1 METARELFLK
11 HDYSEAKDLC
21 KQFLT
26 LNVGVIVFS
35 LTFADKVI
43 EFSKTSEITRV
54 VLLSSWS
61 CLLASLV
68 GCGIALAYISLAA
81 GQVVYGER
89 KDFQSISVRTI
100 VGVVIAGALFVL
112 GLIALAFAS
121 AKAVLA

>member
-61 CLLASLV
+61 CIFRFTSRMRNSSSVPFHLPRVRWCTAFGRIFSQYQ
-68 GCGIALAYISLAA
+68 CGLS
-81 GQVVYGER
+81 
-89 KDFQSISVRTI
+89 
-100 VGVVIAGALFVL
+100 
-112 GLIALAFAS
+112 S
-121 AKAVLA
+121 AW

>member
-35 LTFADKVI
+35 LSFADKVI

>member
-11 HDYSEAKDLC
+11 HDYTEAKDLC

-43 EFSKTSEITRV
+43 EFSKTSEVTRV

-61 CLLASLV
+61 CLLGSLV

-100 VGVVIAGALFVL
+100 VGVVISGALFVL

>member
-35 LTFADKVI
+35 LSFADKVI

-61 CLLASLV
+61 CLLGSLV

-100 VGVVIAGALFVL
+100 VGVVISGALFVL